1 MFKEHLVFI
10 LIPIAS
16 SLMIGLIVDQHR
28 VATPEIKP
36 IEEVDLEAPNIV
48 MEIPLRRSERVH
60 RPAILEDYIV
70 YL

>member
-10 LIPIAS
+10 LIPIVS
-16 SLMIGLIVDQHR
+16 GLIIGLIVDQHR
-28 VATPEIKP
+28 VLTPNIKP